1 MAPILREVHLW
12 PHTGHPDVR
21 WSPPRPPDE
30 SDWPLLEMD
39 AILRG
44 SRKISEPLGE
54 RLAEQRI
61 EMPSASIRL
70 FPGGASASTDL
81 EVEISRI
88 VTDGENTVHFAVPAG
103 FHNLDVRARDEL
115 VLTMWTETLRRLV
128 SNHGGDPAAV
138 SRATDALRGVD
149 YEEPR
154 RGPWKQNPARSHR
167 MRLIG
172 VLKDDGYF
180 RLRVEVEH
188 LGGGRPPVLSET
200 IVGDSTFWSFDR
212 AARDLRWTSSSSV
225 EGVSIPGILLGD
237 RGRFTL
243 DVATGAVHL
252 SGGFTTPLPIEP
264 TGPAVGAGFR
274 FIEQPADDVYVG
286 WGGGGPVNDVPAE
299 YLAEVDR
306 LADRLC
312 SPEWKQ
318 WWRLVGVDQ
327 VSGYV
332 NYEPPRETPIVRL
345 VNKSLTMIVR
355 RSVAKIPTGPEA
367 EQLARQDLEAALT
380 RLAARQ
386 KVELPPL

>member
-1 MAPILREVHLW
+1 M
-12 PHTGHPDVR
+12 
-21 WSPPRPPDE
+21 PR
-30 SDWPLLEMD
+30 
-39 AILRG
+39 
-44 SRKISEPLGE
+44 
-54 RLAEQRI
+54 
-61 EMPSASIRL
+61 ASIRL
-70 FPGGASASTDL
+70 LPGGASASTDL

-88 VTDGENTVHFAVPAG
+88 VIDGENSVHFAVPAG

-128 SNHGGDPAAV
+128 SNQGGDPAAV
-138 SRATDALRGVD
+138 SRATDALKGID

-188 LGGGRPPVLSET
+188 LDGGRPPVLSEP

-243 DVATGAVHL
+243 DVATGAVHQ
-252 SGGFTTPLPIEP
+252 SRGFTTALPIES

-312 SPEWKQ
+312 SPEWKR
-318 WWRLVGVDQ
+318 WWRLVGVDH

-345 VNKSLTMIVR
+345 VNTTLTMIVR
-355 RSVAKIPTGPEA
+355 RSVAKIPTGPKA

-386 KVELPPL
+386 NVELPPL